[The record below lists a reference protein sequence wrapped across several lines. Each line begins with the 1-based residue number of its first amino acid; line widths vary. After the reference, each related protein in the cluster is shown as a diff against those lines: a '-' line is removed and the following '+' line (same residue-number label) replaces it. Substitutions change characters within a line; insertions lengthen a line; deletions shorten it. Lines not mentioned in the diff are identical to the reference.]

1 MQIVTGEVGVDF
13 LHPRGDAAERATPNC
28 LLGDQAEPALHLIE
42 PTGIGR
48 WVMEVVARPPRQ
60 PRLKLGMLV
69 GGVVVRHQVEV
80 EPGRDAAVQVIKKR
94 EKFLVAMVQRTGW

>member
-13 LHPRGDAAERATPNC
+13 LHQRGDAAERATPNC

-48 WVMEVVARPPRQ
+48 WVISAIYGLFEGRWQVAFASEDASAAATPLAKLLEV
-60 PRLKLGMLV
+60 G
-69 GGVVVRHQVEV
+69 
-80 EPGRDAAVQVIKKR
+80 
-94 EKFLVAMVQRTGW
+94 